1 MTYRSSCDSWALGAL
16 VKAGAVLSC
25 LVGQTSCGG
34 GTDMVDPGGNPGDQ
48 LNDVLLQS
56 PNLQVDL
63 PGRVTAFLQV
73 VDGTGEP
80 VPDLVGADFVLYEND
95 APVSLFESGQR
106 TLSNPQS
113 FRSYSHLVIDR
124 SGSVTGPQ
132 SSAATIQQGARSY
145 VRTLFGSELVPGT
158 TPPQYTPF
166 DPARLDTTAIKISWF
181 DGSPEIYSIAGYDI
195 GFSNDPEALFEAI
208 DHLFDEPP
216 FNASTNLYGAV
227 LEGLEDLDEIDVAA
241 AGEGIQNRTLTLVTF
256 TDGTHRAG
264 GNITLQM
271 VSDAV
276 LTEVAGRRKYS
287 AFSIGVGAEVEP
299 NVLQAIGP
307 EGDSVSTDPG
317 DLAAKFE
324 EAILRVAR
332 LANSFYVLSYRSP
345 KSSGT
350 HRLTITA
357 NAERRETDPTREF
370 DATGFGAGAAFLSL
384 RAHPELAGA
393 LGGFEFQDAV
403 EDAEGNV
410 IACGWRGTDCTEPG
424 CMGQAQAIAVRF
436 LANGSVDTSWGG
448 SGVLELEPLQSP
460 SGATCVGLEPNGTI
474 LVGGWLRSAL
484 TGGTALGRLWKIDP
498 TSGVSFGVSI
508 PALGAGDEVI
518 HDLVVESAGGN
529 TRVVHSGRVTL
540 AGAPLAALWAHRTA
554 DVQAAPAPL
563 PVPLW
568 TYVDQASGAEA
579 SREARALAFHG
590 TGGIVAVGDG
600 RSFVPSSVNGGRD
613 VLVTRHFLAT
623 GALDPA
629 FGAGGRVIATQVCA
643 TPAPASTAV
652 FPGRAEDVRVDSQ
665 GRIVVAG
672 TVYSTSGTTPS
683 QQPAAWRFLST
694 GAPDAAGFFG
704 SANTPFYRSGVVT
717 LRLGTTANNSVDFG
731 RDARVRSL
739 ILGPGDQVVL
749 GGHRNNANTPSDRD
763 MALISFAASGVPDT
777 YNYVGFAIDDGA
789 IADDSDDRGHVVL
802 MHSSQQLWCLGVS
815 SEELAPG
822 AQGVPIVWIDE
833 ETERLFG
840 APE

>member
-1 MTYRSSCDSWALGAL
+1 MTSSSGSSWAHSAL
-16 VKAGAVLSC
+16 VKAGPILLC
-25 LVGQTSCGG
+25 LVGGASCGG
-34 GTDMVDPGGNPGDQ
+34 GTNSLDSGGTDGG
-48 LNDVLLQS
+48 LNEVLLQS
-56 PNLQVDL
+56 PTLQVDL

-73 VDGTGEP
+73 VDGLGEP
-80 VPDLVGADFVLYEND
+80 VPDLVGSDFVLYENE

-113 FRSYSHLVIDR
+113 FRNYSHLIIDR

-132 SSAATIQQGARSY
+132 GTEGVIQEGARSY
-145 VRTLFGSELVPGT
+145 VRTLFGSELVPGSS
-158 TPPQYTPF
+158 PPQYTPY

-181 DGSPEIYSIAGYDI
+181 DGSADIQPIAGYDI
-195 GFSNDPEALFEAI
+195 GFSSDPDALFEAI

-227 LEGLEDLDEIDVAA
+227 IEGLEDLDEIDVLAA
-241 AGEGIQNRTLTLVTF
+241 SEGIQNRTLTLVTF

-264 GNITLQM
+264 GAITLQM
-271 VSDAV
+271 VNDAV
-276 LTEVAGRRKYS
+276 LTTVSGRRKYS

-299 NVLQAIGP
+299 NVLATIGP
-307 EGDSVSTDPG
+307 EGDSVSTDPA

-324 EAILRVAR
+324 EATLRVAR

-357 NAERRETDPTREF
+357 NAELRSTDPTRDF

-384 RAHPELAGA
+384 RAYPDLAGA
-393 LGGFEFQDAV
+393 LGGFDFQDAV
-403 EDAEGNV
+403 EDADGNV
-410 IACGWRGTDCTEPG
+410 VACGWRGTDCTEPG
-424 CMGQAQAIAVRF
+424 CMGQAQAIVARF
-436 LANGSVDTSWGG
+436 KPNGTLDTAWGG
-448 SGVLELEPLQSP
+448 NGVLELEPLQSP
-460 SGATCVGLEPNGTI
+460 SGATCVGLEPNGMV

-484 TGGTALGRLWKIDP
+484 TGGTALGRLWRIDP
-498 TSGVSFGVSI
+498 NTGASYGISI
-508 PALGAGDEVI
+508 PATGAGDEVI
-518 HDLVVESAGGN
+518 LDLVVETALQN
-529 TRVVHSGRVTL
+529 TLVVHSGRVTV
-540 AGAPLAALWAHRTA
+540 AGAPIAALWAHRTA
-554 DVQAAPAPL
+554 DLQAAPAPL
-563 PVPLW
+563 PTPVW
-568 TYVDQASGAEA
+568 TYIDQVSGAEA

-590 TGGIVAVGDG
+590 ANGVVAVGDG

-613 VLVTRHFLAT
+613 VLVTRHFLAS

-643 TPAPASTAV
+643 TPAPASTPV

-665 GRIVVAG
+665 GRIVVGG
-672 TVYSTSGTTPS
+672 TLYSTSGTTPAL
-683 QQPAAWRFLST
+683 QPAAWRFLPN
-694 GAPDAAGFFG
+694 GAPDALAFYG
-704 SANTPFYRSGVVT
+704 SANTPFYRSGLVT

-731 RDARVRSL
+731 RDAQARSL
-739 ILGPGDQVVL
+739 ILGPNDQVVL
-749 GGHRNNANTPSDRD
+749 GGHRYNANNPSDRD
-763 MALISFAASGVPDT
+763 MTLVSFAASGVPDT
-777 YNYVGFAIDDGA
+777 YNFVGFAIDDGA

-802 MHSSQQLWCLGVS
+802 YHSTQRLWCFGVS
-815 SEELAPG
+815 YDGLAPG
-822 AQGVPIVWIDE
+822 AQGVPVVWIDE